1 MKLIQEAKWISNIN
15 RLNKIKVNPS
25 KEKLKQSI
33 IESIKKSSK
42 KDNAVLF
49 SGGIDSTLIAL
60 ILKKLNKQFTCYT
73 IGTKNSKDVEF
84 AKDIAATLNLKLKVR
99 ILKLNEIEEYLKQ
112 TIKILKD
119 KDPVR
124 LSIATVITAAIDLA
138 KQDNQDNLFSG
149 LGAEELFIGY
159 KKYKI
164 SKTPIKDC
172 WEGLKTTWKR
182 DISRDI
188 AIAKR
193 LNVNLNTPL
202 LQNEVIIQAMA
213 FPLDKKLSKDQD
225 KIILREIALDLG
237 IPREFAYRKKVAAQ
251 YGSGFDKAIT
261 KLAKRKGFKTKR
273 EYINSL

>member
-1 MKLIQEAKWISNIN
+1 MELIKEAEWISNIN
-15 RLNKIKVNPS
+15 RLNKIKVTHS

-33 IESIKKSSK
+33 IESISLQSK
-42 KDNAVLF
+42 DNNAVLF
-49 SGGIDSTLIAL
+49 SGGIDSTLIAI

-73 IGTKNSKDVEF
+73 VGIENSKDVEF

-99 ILKLNEIEEYLKQ
+99 LLQLNEIEEYLKQ
-112 TIKILKD
+112 TIRILKD

-172 WEGLKTTWKR
+172 WEGLRTTWKR
-182 DISRDI
+182 DISRDVS
-188 AIAKR
+188 IAKK
-193 LNVNLNTPL
+193 LNITLNAPL
-202 LQNEVIIQAMA
+202 LQDEVITQAMA

-237 IPREFAYRKKVAAQ
+237 IPKEFAYRKKVAAQ

-261 KLAKRKGFKTKR
+261 KLAKRNGFKLKR
-273 EYINSL
+273 DYINSL